1 MSGKTFVL
9 MANAGSQHEF
19 FASHIFAARATRMR
33 KVATAH
39 DVAVTHPPRRM
50 QQPARRRITI
60 RPTDLRVSHLAGFCP
75 PPVAFARSLRKDID
89 GLGRGP
95 RTTRDEPM
103 RRLWAPS
110 KIRSGPG
117 ISAPP
122 KGSRKKKSRK
132 SSRATSRR
140 TPIFRSKNGR
150 RRSKQSSKAKLISNA
165 DLGRGRRYPWLK
177 MRGRRGPADGN
188 VAPGHSRKLRGLGPF
203 YVRALRAHWRL
214 APASRPHFR
223 YAAKQSSAAPMHVI
237 RRGWEL
243 IDWAL
248 LKAQQLKETLGG
260 AISQN
265 NVSKPPAVIET
276 ATEIIPSASEP
287 IQQGALPVID
297 QVEAAP
303 PPTPPPTPKKNW
315 RDRVPIAA
323 EELELA
329 IADAVKKAAP
339 GCEAFVGVIV
349 QQTTPRSRFDTNWA
363 VRGVKYGKAG
373 RETVT
378 GALATIVERMQQEF
392 RLSEE

>member
-1 MSGKTFVL
+1 M
-9 MANAGSQHEF
+9 
-19 FASHIFAARATRMR
+19 
-33 KVATAH
+33 
-39 DVAVTHPPRRM
+39 D
-50 QQPARRRITI
+50 
-60 RPTDLRVSHLAGFCP
+60 
-75 PPVAFARSLRKDID
+75 
-89 GLGRGP
+89 
-95 RTTRDEPM
+95 
-103 RRLWAPS
+103 
-110 KIRSGPG
+110 
-117 ISAPP
+117 
-122 KGSRKKKSRK
+122 
-132 SSRATSRR
+132 
-140 TPIFRSKNGR
+140 
-150 RRSKQSSKAKLISNA
+150 
-165 DLGRGRRYPWLK
+165 
-177 MRGRRGPADGN
+177 
-188 VAPGHSRKLRGLGPF
+188 
-203 YVRALRAHWRL
+203 
-214 APASRPHFR
+214 
-223 YAAKQSSAAPMHVI
+223 VI

-287 IQQGALPVID
+287 IQQGTLPVTD
-297 QVEAAP
+297 QADAAP
-303 PPTPPPTPKKNW
+303 PPKKNW

-363 VRGVKYGKAG
+363 IRGVKYGKAG
-373 RETVT
+373 REAVT